1 MKISINLLP
10 PEIIAQE
17 MKKAKFY
24 KIQVVGIG
32 IILIMIFLTAL
43 TLTLRILQS
52 KNIAEV
58 KASLEKSEQKISSL
72 KSIEESIV
80 LLKNRLSVVNQYFG
94 VSSKQSA
101 MYELIDKLTPP
112 SVVINSISVNKTSE
126 VIVQAYVPDP
136 VSLDNFVNN
145 LIGTENN
152 ENKISEVAIDN
163 LSRSRDGLYRVSFK
177 IKPK

>member
-112 SVVINSISVNKTSE
+112 SV
-126 VIVQAYVPDP
+126 
-136 VSLDNFVNN
+136 
-145 LIGTENN
+145 
-152 ENKISEVAIDN
+152 
-163 LSRSRDGLYRVSFK
+163 
-177 IKPK
+177 